1 VARPTAAVL
10 VTGSEILLGLTR
22 DRNSGFLGRG
32 LDALGI
38 DLRRVLTVGDAEE
51 DLARALGELRLHD
64 LIVTSGGLGPTHD
77 DRTVAVV
84 AAVAGVPLVLHEPTL
99 EAIRERTA
107 IFARQRGL
115 DPESFVAGNRKQ
127 ALVPEGADVLGPVGT
142 APGLL
147 VELGPSLCVVLPGPP
162 SELERLWRVLPERP
176 AFAALL
182 ERAGHLQRRMLRV
195 FGQSESAVADAF
207 AAAGGDGGG
216 TLTTICARR
225 LEIEILIRAEP
236 SKESAFERLL
246 AGLRERLGTA
256 IYAEDE
262 RPLEAHVVERLH
274 ARGWTAATA
283 ESCTGGL
290 VAARLTEV
298 PGASDVLLGGV
309 VAYANEVKR
318 DVLGVPDALL
328 RDVGAVS
335 ADAAKAMAEGVR
347 RVTRADAGVAVTGI
361 AGPDGGTPEKPVGL
375 VYLHVSSPAGDA
387 ARRIVFP
394 GARTDVQQWAATTAL
409 HMLRQA
415 AAG

>member
-22 DRNSGFLGRG
+22 DRNSGFLARG

-38 DLRRVLTVGDAEE
+38 DLRRILTVGDEEE
-51 DLARALGELRLHD
+51 DLARGLDELRGHD

-84 AAVAGVPLVLHEPTL
+84 ADAAGVPLVLHEPTL

-127 ALVPEGADVLGPVGT
+127 ALVPEGADVLRPVGT

-147 VELGPSLCVVLPGPP
+147 VELGPLLCVVLPGPP

-182 ERAGHLQRRMLRV
+182 DRAGHLERRMLRV

-207 AAAGGDGGG
+207 AASGGDEGG
-216 TLTTICARR
+216 TVTTICARR
-225 LEIEILIRAEP
+225 LEIEVLVRADP
-236 SKESAFERLL
+236 SRHAAFERLL
-246 AGLRERLGTA
+246 AGLRERLGGA

-262 RPLEAHVVERLH
+262 RSLEVHVLDRLR
-274 ARGWTAATA
+274 ARGWTTATA

-290 VAARLTEV
+290 VAARLTEI

-309 VAYANEVKR
+309 VAYANEVKH
-318 DVLGVPDALL
+318 DVLGVPEPVL
-328 RDVGAVS
+328 REAGAVS
-335 ADAAKAMAEGVR
+335 AEAAQAMAEGVR
-347 RVTRADAGVAVTGI
+347 RVTGADAGVAVTGI
-361 AGPDGGTPEKPVGL
+361 AGPDGGTAEKPVGL
-375 VYLHVSSPAGDA
+375 VHLHVSSPAGDQ

-394 GARTDVQQWAATTAL
+394 GSRTDVQQWAATTAL
-409 HMLRQA
+409 HMLRLA
-415 AAG
+415 ATG